1 MAVVMWEEC
10 SGVGAVVGRCG
21 GWGEWRELVAE
32 ASVGERSTAL
42 VGGMA
47 RGSAEWDDSQSMGA
61 HE

>member
-1 MAVVMWEEC
+1 M
-10 SGVGAVVGRCG
+10 
-21 GWGEWRELVAE
+21 AE